1 MDLSRFESNWL
12 AGYTRFLR
20 QREAFEREF
29 IAPLA
34 DEMMLGMLMSMTP
47 DQMRMLQERAPD
59 AWKAV
64 TDQLTG
70 GYNAKRQEPI

>member
-1 MDLSRFESNWL
+1 MDLNRFESNWL

-20 QREAFEREF
+20 QKTKFENEF

-34 DEMMLGMLMSMTP
+34 DEVMLSMLATMSP
-47 DQMRMLQERAPD
+47 DAMLALQQRAPD

-64 TDQLTG
+64 TDQLIG
-70 GYNAKRQEPI
+70 GTNGKRKY